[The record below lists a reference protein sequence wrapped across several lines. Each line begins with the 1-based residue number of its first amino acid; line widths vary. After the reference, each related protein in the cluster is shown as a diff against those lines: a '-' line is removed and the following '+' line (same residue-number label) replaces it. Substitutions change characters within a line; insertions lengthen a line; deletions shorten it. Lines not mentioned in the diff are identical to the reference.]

1 MRVRTGAEYDRVFKA
16 GKNVYA
22 PHFRILVA
30 ESQTGESRLGLVVSR
45 KVSKRAHDRNRV
57 KRLAREFF
65 RTNRPALASAVEIVV
80 VAKPGAAELDS
91 SSFAGELL
99 KALKP
104 WFAASL

>member
-1 MRVRTGAEYDRVFKA
+1 MRRGAEYDKVFKT

-30 ESQTGESRLGLVVSR
+30 ESSSGVSRLGLVVSR

-65 RTNRPALASAVEIVV
+65 RQNRPALKSAVEIVI

-91 SSFAGELL
+91 SVFAGELL
-99 KALKP
+99 KALKS
-104 WFAASL
+104 WFAA